1 MRDGI
6 RAIAV
11 AVAALCWA
19 LAAHAAFSTRGNSP
33 AAAVFAVVPIVSCV
47 VIVAWRSRWRAL
59 SIGVGIGI
67 VATAML
73 MPPPDALDPAAFYLV
88 EYGGVQIALAALFG
102 LSLRDGGEA
111 LVTQLA
117 RRVHGPLPAAIE
129 RYTRQVTV
137 AWTVFFVAMAGT
149 AMLLFGLAPRA
160 IWSAFVNLGTAP
172 AIALMFIVEY
182 AVRRRRFPWFEHV
195 SIFEGMRAFRRSVA
209 PRASR

>member
-11 AVAALCWA
+11 AVAAICWA
-19 LAAHAAFSTRGNSP
+19 VGAHAAFSTRGDSP
-33 AAAVFAVVPIVSCV
+33 MAVVFAVVPIVSCV
-47 VIVAWRSRWRAL
+47 VLVAWHSRWRAL
-59 SIGVGIGI
+59 SIGAGIGI
-67 VATAML
+67 VAATIL
-73 MPPPDALDPAAFYLV
+73 LPPPGALDPAAFYLV
-88 EYGGVQIALAALFG
+88 EYAGVQFALATLFG
-102 LSLRDGGEA
+102 LSLRDGAEA

-117 RRVHGPLPAAIE
+117 RRVHGPLPGAIE

-137 AWTVFFVAMAGT
+137 AWTVFFIAMAAT

-160 IWSAFVNLGTAP
+160 IWSAFVNLCTAP